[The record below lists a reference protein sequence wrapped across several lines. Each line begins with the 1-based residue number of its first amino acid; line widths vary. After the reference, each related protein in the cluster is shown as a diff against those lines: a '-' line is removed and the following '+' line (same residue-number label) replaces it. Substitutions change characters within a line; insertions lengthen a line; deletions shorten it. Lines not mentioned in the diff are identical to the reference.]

1 MRATAENALN
11 LVEYSPRDINMGLTI
26 HYYLQSASRSPKKA
40 RQLLDQLRQKA
51 LDLPFKEV
59 EEIVEVSGDTADFDK
74 LPKGDPNRW
83 MLIQAGQYIERDGRH
98 HRVNP
103 LQVISFSTW
112 PGEGSEPA
120 NFGLAIYPK
129 TIEVDG
135 KKVRTGLGDWSWG
148 SFCKTQY
155 ASNPECGGVEN
166 FLRCH
171 LAVVKLLDHAKELGI
186 LKEVSDEGKYWEK
199 RDIQALAKE
208 VGDWNSMI
216 AGWAGRFKDAF
227 GDDVVAEITKFP
239 NFEHLEAKGSEKKE

>member
-1 MRATAENALN
+1 
-11 LVEYSPRDINMGLTI
+11 MGLTI
-26 HYYLQSASRSPKKA
+26 HYQLQSTSRSPKKA

-59 EEIVEVSGDTADFDK
+59 GEIIEVSGDTADFDK
-74 LPKGDPNRW
+74 LDRDDPKRW
-83 MLIQAGQYIERDGRH
+83 LLIQAGQYIERDERH
-98 HRVNP
+98 YRVTP
-103 LQVISFSTW
+103 QRVIAFSTW

-120 NFGLAIYPK
+120 NFGLAVYTK

-135 KKVRTGLGDWSWG
+135 KKLRTGLGDWSWG

-171 LAVVKLLDHAKELGI
+171 LAVVKLLDHAKSLGI
-186 LKEVSDEGKYWEK
+186 LKDVNDEGDYWQK
-199 RDIQALAKE
+199 RDIKALAQE
-208 VGDWNSMI
+208 VGDWNTMI

-227 GDDVVAEITKFP
+227 GDGVASEIAKYP
-239 NFEHLEAKGSEKKE
+239 NFEHLEAKGNENRQ